1 VRKLLV
7 KGLET
12 ALAGTL
18 LNFWEKDSVNRLSD
32 KQNSVRL
39 RLSQF
44 REIQMP
50 WGIDAEFSNTP
61 LRQASGSAGFRHFL
75 PGIFS

>member
-18 LNFWEKDSVNRLSD
+18 LNFWEKGSVNRLSD

-44 REIQMP
+44 REIQML
-50 WGIDAEFSNTP
+50 WGIDAELSNTP